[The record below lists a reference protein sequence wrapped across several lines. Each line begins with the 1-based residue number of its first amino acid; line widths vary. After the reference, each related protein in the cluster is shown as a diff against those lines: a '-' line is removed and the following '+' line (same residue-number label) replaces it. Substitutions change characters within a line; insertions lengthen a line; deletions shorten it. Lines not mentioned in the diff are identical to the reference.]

1 MEKHLCHIDKKEYS
15 LDKLVSADVIKPQIV
30 KLVNQDF
37 DGFGAGKYIH
47 QKHLEKYRKKYLEK
61 LINSDGD
68 AVTDIEREVLDSI
81 YEKEIL
87 NFDLEVELESKIS
100 LGDRAADK
108 IAKFGG
114 SWKFVI
120 SFLLFLIVWMAINVW
135 ILINRPFDPYPF
147 ILLNLILSCLAA
159 IQAPIIMMSQNR
171 KEQRDRLR
179 SENDYKVNLK
189 AEIEI
194 RLLGEKVDHL
204 FDLLSQHAQKDEK

>member
-1 MEKHLCHIDKKEYS
+1 MEKHLCHIDQKEYS

-30 KLVNQDF
+30 KLVNKDF

-47 QKHLEKYRKKYLEK
+47 QKYLEKYRKKYLEK

-87 NFDLEVELESKIS
+87 NFDLESELESRIS

-120 SFLLFLIVWMAINVW
+120 SFFLFLIVWMAINVW
-135 ILINRPFDPYPF
+135 ILINHPFDPYPF

-171 KEQRDRLR
+171 KEQRDRMR

-194 RLLGEKVDHL
+194 RLLREKVDHM
-204 FDLLSQHAQKDEK
+204 FEVLSQHVQKND